1 MMTTSSE
8 TKRGLTALVVWA
20 AMLLSVVVLMLAS
33 GCSKESDYLHDAEAQ
48 PLTFSSDTVMFDTVF
63 VAMGTTTH
71 HFMVYNRGSKP
82 VKIASVTMQQGAASR
97 FRLNVDGD
105 SSRVVRNVTLAAG
118 DSLFVFIQALIDP
131 TDEASPF
138 LVTDAVV
145 FDVEGC
151 ATQQLLVTAYGRN
164 AVYHLPTDTLMKGTL
179 DRYGN
184 PYAYSIIDCDNWD
197 HTLPHVIVG
206 YAVVYDDTLHLK
218 AGDELYFANDA
229 VLWVFNEASLRVSGN
244 EEHPVLF
251 TSVRHDGWYGTL
263 PGQWGHIWLGGISG
277 GTCRPCVISHAV
289 IENAY
294 YGIVADSNA
303 TGNDVVFTDGTTT
316 YAYDPADGSFSTTQ
330 TIFASNSDTSGGQGE
345 AYHAPRF
352 RRYQEYAATP
362 ADPNVSYFQ
371 DMGRFSI
378 LMLNVPLQDTE
389 GRFMDPS
396 KVSYQLYID
405 DDDPYTLYT
414 DEYTRLPEDIDEV
427 PYLFTDE
434 NREAFSRSYICEKA
448 YAIYLFQKGFD
459 RIGVQ
464 TIYRGGGEEHMSNI
478 CYWNFN
484 EPDHVDGIAN
494 VQDAKPVASYDMT
507 GRQVEQVR
515 KGFSITRMSDGRVV
529 KTIRR

>member
-1 MMTTSSE
+1 MMTTISE

-82 VKIASVTMQQGAASR
+82 VKIASVSMQQGAASR

-294 YGIVADSNA
+294 YGIIADSNA
-303 TGNDVVFTDGTTT
+303 YGYPT
-316 YAYDPADGSFSTTQ
+316 
-330 TIFASNSDTSGGQGE
+330 
-345 AYHAPRF
+345 
-352 RRYQEYAATP
+352 
-362 ADPNVSYFQ
+362 
-371 DMGRFSI
+371 
-378 LMLNVPLQDTE
+378 
-389 GRFMDPS
+389 
-396 KVSYQLYID
+396 LYID
-405 DDDPYTLYT
+405 HCEICHHKVAGLQLDDAWVVGSRLLLY
-414 DEYTRLPEDIDEV
+414 DCGG
-427 PYLFTDE
+427 
-434 NREAFSRSYICEKA
+434 A
-448 YAIYLFQKGFD
+448 
-459 RIGVQ
+459 
-464 TIYRGGGEEHMSNI
+464 TIYVPFGGRYTFDHITSAN
-478 CYWNFN
+478 YWRL
-484 EPDHVDGIAN
+484 DHRTTPSVILRNWYESVDGVVPRNLVEATFTNSIIYGNRSEGELLLDGIDGARFEVNMAN
-494 VQDAKPVASYDMT
+494 SVVRGKLWYDVDP
-507 GRQVEQVR
+507 RFVDIEANDYHL
-515 KGFSITRMSDGRVV
+515 SDDSPAQGLGYYAEE
-529 KTIRR
+529 